1 MIRTQLESRDID
13 DPRVLEA
20 FRLVDRAWFVPED
33 LREQAYEDRPLPISS
48 GQTISQPY
56 IVAYMA
62 QALNPLPS
70 EVILEIGTGCGFNA
84 AILSQMAREIY
95 SVEIFPELSAIAQ
108 ENLNRAGIDNVHLK
122 IGDGHKGWSE
132 KAPFDAIMLTAAPE
146 VIPPRLLSQ
155 LKIGGRLLA
164 PVGSGYQKLQLY
176 RRLDKDNYDVE
187 DLLPVQF
194 VPLLRS

>member
-1 MIRTQLESRDID
+1 MISTQLENRDID

-20 FRLVDRAWFVPED
+20 FRLIDRAWFVPED
-33 LREQAYEDRPLPISS
+33 MRHQAYEDRPLPIGS

-62 QALNPLPS
+62 QALNPSQS

-84 AILSQMAREIY
+84 AILSQIAHEVY
-95 SVEIFPELSAIAQ
+95 SVEIFPELSAMAL

-122 IGDGHKGWSE
+122 TGDGHEGWLE

-146 VIPPRLLSQ
+146 AIPRSLLSQ

-164 PVGSGYQKLQLY
+164 PVGRGYQKLQLY
-176 RRLDKDNYDVE
+176 RRLDRDNYDVE
-187 DLLPVQF
+187 NLLPVQF